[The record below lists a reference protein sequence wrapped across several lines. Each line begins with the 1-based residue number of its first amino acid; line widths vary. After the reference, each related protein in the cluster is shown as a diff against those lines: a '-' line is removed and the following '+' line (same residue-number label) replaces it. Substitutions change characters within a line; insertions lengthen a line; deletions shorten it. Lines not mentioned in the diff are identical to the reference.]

1 MAVFEFEA
9 IGPGGQKKRS
19 TIEAANQAEA
29 IKQLRSRGMKPTKI
43 RESKK
48 AAAGGSASGGKKKKM
63 GGGLF
68 GGGVSQADLVQ
79 FTQQLATLQDAGLP
93 IVRSLKILAD
103 QMNPGV
109 FQNQLNQ
116 VTEDVEGGSTL
127 SEALEKYPKTFDTLF
142 VAMVKA
148 GEAGGVL
155 DTILQRLSDFQEKS
169 MKLRKKVQGALVYP
183 VAVICVAA
191 LILGFIMTQVIPQFQ
206 KMFADMDTALPG
218 PTLALLGFAEAVQG
232 YWWAA
237 PVVIFLV
244 LAALKALAK
253 TSGGELAMDKS
264 KLNAPIF
271 GQIVRKST
279 ISRFCRTL
287 GTLISSGVPILEA
300 LEIVRAAVGNRV
312 ISDAI
317 ESVCGSIR
325 EGETIAEPL
334 GASGV
339 FDPLLVNMIDI
350 GEETGELDKMLNK
363 ISDNYDLDV
372 DVLVDSLSSL
382 LEPVLIVGMGGA
394 VGFIVVALFMP
405 LLSIIQ
411 KVG

>member
-1 MAVFEFEA
+1 MAVFEYEA
-9 IGPGGQKKRS
+9 VGPGGQKKRS
-19 TIEAANQAEA
+19 TIEAGNQQEA
-29 IKQLRSRGMKPTKI
+29 IKQLRSRGLKPTKI
-43 RESKK
+43 RESKGGPK
-48 AAAGGSASGGKKKKM
+48 AAQGKKKRK
-63 GGGLF
+63 LNLNPF
-68 GGGVSQADLVQ
+68 GGRVSQVELVQ

-103 QMNPGV
+103 QMTPST
-109 FQNQLNQ
+109 FQDQLNK
-116 VTEDVEGGSTL
+116 VTEDVEGGATF
-127 SEALEKYPKTFDTLF
+127 SEALEKFPKTFNHLF

-148 GEAGGVL
+148 GEIGGVL

-169 MKLRKKVQGALVYP
+169 MKLRKKVQGAMVYP
-183 VAVICVAA
+183 IAVICVACM
-191 LILGFIMTQVIPQFQ
+191 ILGFIMTKVIPQFQ
-206 KMFADMDTALPG
+206 KMFADMGTALPA
-218 PTLALLGFAEAVQG
+218 PTQMLLGFANAVQSYWYLAPLVVFGG
-232 YWWAA
+232 YS
-237 PVVIFLV
+237 
-244 LAALKALAK
+244 ALKMLAR
-253 TSGGELAMDKS
+253 TNAGELMIDKS
-264 KLNAPIF
+264 KLHAPIF

-300 LEIVRAAVGNRV
+300 LEIVKAAVGNRV

-317 ESVCGSIR
+317 EEVCGSIR

-372 DVLVDSLSSL
+372 DVLVESLSSL
-382 LEPVLIVGMGGA
+382 LEPLLIVGMGGA

-411 KVG
+411 TVG

>member
-1 MAVFEFEA
+1 M
-9 IGPGGQKKRS
+9 
-19 TIEAANQAEA
+19 
-29 IKQLRSRGMKPTKI
+29 
-43 RESKK
+43 
-48 AAAGGSASGGKKKKM
+48 
-63 GGGLF
+63 
-68 GGGVSQADLVQ
+68 
-79 FTQQLATLQDAGLP
+79 
-93 IVRSLKILAD
+93 
-103 QMNPGV
+103 
-109 FQNQLNQ
+109 
-116 VTEDVEGGSTL
+116 
-127 SEALEKYPKTFDTLF
+127 
-142 VAMVKA
+142 
-148 GEAGGVL
+148 
-155 DTILQRLSDFQEKS
+155 
-169 MKLRKKVQGALVYP
+169 
-183 VAVICVAA
+183 
-191 LILGFIMTQVIPQFQ
+191 
-206 KMFADMDTALPG
+206 
-218 PTLALLGFAEAVQG
+218 
-232 YWWAA
+232 
-237 PVVIFLV
+237 IFLV

-253 TSGGELAMDKS
+253 TSGGELAIDKS

-300 LEIVRAAVGNRV
+300 LEIVRSAVGNRV

>member
-1 MAVFEFEA
+1 MAVFEYEA
-9 IGPGGQKKRS
+9 VGPGGQKKRS
-19 TIEAANQAEA
+19 TIEAGNQQEA
-29 IKQLRSRGMKPTKI
+29 IKQLRSRGLKPTKI
-43 RESKK
+43 RESKGGPK
-48 AAAGGSASGGKKKKM
+48 AAQGKKKRK
-63 GGGLF
+63 LNLNPF
-68 GGGVSQADLVQ
+68 GGRVSQAELVQ

-103 QMNPGV
+103 QMIPGT
-109 FQNQLNQ
+109 FQDQLNK
-116 VTEDVEGGSTL
+116 VTEDVEGGATF
-127 SEALEKYPKTFDTLF
+127 SEALEKFPKTFNHLF

-148 GEAGGVL
+148 GEIGGVL

-169 MKLRKKVQGALVYP
+169 MKLRKKVQGAMVYP
-183 VAVICVAA
+183 IAVICVAC
-191 LILGFIMTQVIPQFQ
+191 LILGFIMTKVIPQFQ
-206 KMFADMDTALPG
+206 KMFADMGTALPA
-218 PTLALLGFAEAVQG
+218 PTQMLLGFANAVQS
-232 YWWAA
+232 YWWLA
-237 PVVIFLV
+237 PGVVFGGYL
-244 LAALKALAK
+244 ALKGLAN
-253 TSGGELAMDKS
+253 TNAGELMIDKS
-264 KLNAPIF
+264 KLHAPVF

-300 LEIVRAAVGNRV
+300 LDIVKTAVGNRV

-317 ESVCGSIR
+317 EDVCGSIR

-372 DVLVDSLSSL
+372 DVLVESLSSL
-382 LEPVLIVGMGGA
+382 LEPLLIVGMGGA

-411 KVG
+411 TVG

>member
-1 MAVFEFEA
+1 MAVFEYEA
-9 IGPGGQKKRS
+9 VGPGGQKKRS
-19 TIEAANQAEA
+19 TIEAGNQQEA
-29 IKQLRSRGMKPTKI
+29 IKQLRSRGLKPTKI
-43 RESKK
+43 RESKGGPK
-48 AAAGGSASGGKKKKM
+48 AAQGKKKRK
-63 GGGLF
+63 LNLNPF
-68 GGGVSQADLVQ
+68 GGRVSQVELVQ

-103 QMNPGV
+103 QMTPGT
-109 FQNQLNQ
+109 FQDQLNK
-116 VTEDVEGGSTL
+116 VTEDVEGGATF
-127 SEALEKYPKTFDTLF
+127 SEALEKFPKTFNHLF

-148 GEAGGVL
+148 GEIGGVL

-169 MKLRKKVQGALVYP
+169 MKLRKKVQGAMVYP
-183 VAVICVAA
+183 IAVICVAGM
-191 LILGFIMTQVIPQFQ
+191 ILGFIMTSVIPQFQ
-206 KMFADMDTALPG
+206 KMFADMGTALPA
-218 PTLALLGFAEAVQG
+218 PTQMLLGFAEAVQN
-232 YWWAA
+232 YWWLA
-237 PVVIFLV
+237 PGVVFV
-244 LAALKALAK
+244 GYMALKGLAN
-253 TSGGELAMDKS
+253 TNAGELMIDKS
-264 KLNAPIF
+264 KLHAPIF

-300 LEIVRAAVGNRV
+300 LEIVKAAVGNRV

-317 ESVCGSIR
+317 EEVCGSIR

-372 DVLVDSLSSL
+372 DVLVESLSSL
-382 LEPVLIVGMGGA
+382 LEPLLIVGMGGA

-411 KVG
+411 TVG

>member
-1 MAVFEFEA
+1 MAVWEFEA

-19 TIEAANQAEA
+19 TIEAASQAEA

-48 AAAGGSASGGKKKKM
+48 AAAVAGPDGAKKTKAGGI
-63 GGGLF
+63 F
-68 GGGVSQADLVQ
+68 GGRVSQADLVQ

-103 QMNPGV
+103 QMKPGT
-109 FQNQLNQ
+109 FQNQLIQ

-127 SEALEKYPKTFDTLF
+127 SEALEKYPRTFNTLF

-169 MKLRKKVQGALVYP
+169 MKLRKKVQGAMVYP

-206 KMFADMDTALPG
+206 KMFADMNTALPA
-218 PTLALLGFAEAVQG
+218 PTQALLGFAEAVQG
-232 YWWAA
+232 YWFLA
-237 PVVIFLV
+237 PVVIFLMWLSMV
-244 LAALKALAK
+244 AIGRTDA
-253 TSGGELAMDKS
+253 GELMIDKS

-279 ISRFCRTL
+279 VSRFCRTL

-334 GASGV
+334 GNSGV

>member
-1 MAVFEFEA
+1 MAVFEYEA

-19 TIEAANQAEA
+19 TIEAGTQQEA
-29 IKQLRSRGMKPTKI
+29 IKQLRSRGLKPTKI
-43 RESKK
+43 RESKGGGSI
-48 AAAGGSASGGKKKKM
+48 AAGTPKKKKR
-63 GGGLF
+63 GFKIF
-68 GGGVSQADLVQ
+68 GGRVSQAELVQ

-103 QMNPGV
+103 QMNPGA
-109 FQNQLNQ
+109 FQDQLNK
-116 VTEDVEGGSTL
+116 VTDDVEGGATF
-127 SEALEKYPKTFDTLF
+127 SEALEKFPKTFNHLF
-142 VAMVKA
+142 IAMVKA
-148 GEAGGVL
+148 GEVGGVL

-169 MKLRKKVQGALVYP
+169 MKLRKKVQGAMVYP
-183 VAVICVAA
+183 IAVICVAC
-191 LILGFIMTQVIPQFQ
+191 LILGFIMTKVIPQFQ
-206 KMFADMDTALPG
+206 KMFADMNTALPA
-218 PTLALLGFAEAVQG
+218 PTQALLAFANAVQS
-232 YWWAA
+232 YWWLA
-237 PVVIFLV
+237 PGVVFFGYM
-244 LAALKALAK
+244 ALKGLAS
-253 TSGGELAMDKS
+253 TNAGELMVDKT
-264 KLNAPIF
+264 KLHAPIF

-287 GTLISSGVPILEA
+287 GTLIQSGVPILEA

-317 ESVCGSIR
+317 EQVCGSIR

-372 DVLVDSLSSL
+372 DVLVESLSSL
-382 LEPVLIVGMGGA
+382 LEPLLIVGMGGA

-411 KVG
+411 TVG

>member
-1 MAVFEFEA
+1 MAVFEYEA

-19 TIEAANQAEA
+19 TIEAGTQQEA
-29 IKQLRSRGMKPTKI
+29 IKQLRSRGLKPTKI
-43 RESKK
+43 RESKG
-48 AAAGGSASGGKKKKM
+48 GGSFGAGVAKKKKR
-63 GGGLF
+63 GFRLF
-68 GGGVSQADLVQ
+68 GRRVSQAEMVQ

-103 QMNPGV
+103 QMKPTT
-109 FQNQLNQ
+109 FQEQLNK
-116 VTEDVEGGSTL
+116 VTEDVEGGATF
-127 SEALEKYPKTFDTLF
+127 SEALEKFPRTFNNLF

-148 GEAGGVL
+148 GEVGGVL

-169 MKLRKKVQGALVYP
+169 MKLRKKVQGAMVYP
-183 VAVICVAA
+183 MAVICVAS
-191 LILGFIMTQVIPQFQ
+191 LILGFIMTKVIPQFE
-206 KMFADMDTALPG
+206 KMFADMNTALPA
-218 PTLALLGFAEAVQG
+218 PTQALLAFANAVQS
-232 YWWAA
+232 YWFLA
-237 PVVIFLV
+237 PVVAFGGY
-244 LAALKALAK
+244 ALIKAIAR
-253 TSGGELAMDKS
+253 TSAGELMIDKS
-264 KLNAPIF
+264 KLRAPIF

-287 GTLISSGVPILEA
+287 GTLIQSGVPILEA

-317 ESVCGSIR
+317 EQVCGSIR

-372 DVLVDSLSSL
+372 DVLVESLSSL
-382 LEPVLIVGMGGA
+382 LEPLLIVGMGGA

-411 KVG
+411 TVG

>member
-1 MAVFEFEA
+1 MAVFEYEA
-9 IGPGGQKKRS
+9 IGPGGVKKRS
-19 TIEAANQAEA
+19 TIEAGSQQEA
-29 IKQLRSRGMKPTKI
+29 IKQLRSRGFKPTKI

-48 AAAGGSASGGKKKKM
+48 ISAAFVEGKKQKSRFKI
-63 GGGLF
+63 F
-68 GGGVSQADLVQ
+68 GRRVSQTEMVQ

-103 QMNPGV
+103 QMKPGT
-109 FQNQLNQ
+109 FQDQLNK

-127 SEALEKYPKTFDTLF
+127 SEALEKFPKTFNNLF
-142 VAMVKA
+142 VAMIKA

-183 VAVICVAA
+183 IAVICVAG
-191 LILGFIMTQVIPQFQ
+191 LILGFIMTKVIPQFQ
-206 KMFADMDTALPG
+206 KMFADMNTALPG
-218 PTLALLGFAEAVQG
+218 PTQALLGFAEAVQS
-232 YWWAA
+232 YWWLT
-237 PVVIFLV
+237 PLVVFGVVGAIRAV
-244 LAALKALAK
+244 GA
-253 TSGGELAMDKS
+253 TSAGELMIDKS

-271 GQIVRKST
+271 GQIIRKST

-317 ESVCGSIR
+317 EQVCGSIR

-334 GASGV
+334 GQSGV
-339 FDPLLVNMIDI
+339 FDPMLVNMIDI

-372 DVLVDSLSSL
+372 DVLVESLSSL

-411 KVG
+411 QVG

>member
-1 MAVFEFEA
+1 MAVFEYEA

-19 TIEAANQAEA
+19 TIEAGSQQEA
-29 IKQLRSRGMKPTKI
+29 IKQLRSRGLKPTKI

-48 AAAGGSASGGKKKKM
+48 AQAAAGGGRKKKK
-63 GGGLF
+63 GLNIF
-68 GGGVSQADLVQ
+68 GGRVTQAEMVQ

-103 QMNPGV
+103 QMKPGT
-109 FQNQLNQ
+109 FQDQLTK

-127 SEALEKYPKTFDTLF
+127 SEALEKFPKTFDTLF

-169 MKLRKKVQGALVYP
+169 MKLRKKVQGAMVYP
-183 VAVICVAA
+183 IAVICVAA
-191 LILGFIMTQVIPQFQ
+191 LILGFIMTKVIPQFQ
-206 KMFADMDTALPG
+206 KMFADMNTALPG
-218 PTLALLGFAEAVQG
+218 PTQALLGFAEAVQS

-237 PVVIFLV
+237 PIVIFLMM
-244 LAALKALAK
+244 AAIKGIGR
-253 TSGGELAMDKS
+253 TSAGELMIDRS
-264 KLNAPIF
+264 KLRAPIF
-271 GQIVRKST
+271 GQIVKKST
-279 ISRFCRTL
+279 VSRFCRTL
-287 GTLISSGVPILEA
+287 GTLIQSGVPILEA

-317 ESVCGSIR
+317 HEVCGSIR

-334 GASGV
+334 GQSGV

-411 KVG
+411 QVG

>member
-1 MAVFEFEA
+1 MAVFEYEA
-9 IGPGGQKKRS
+9 VGPGGQKKRS
-19 TIEAANQAEA
+19 TIEAGNQQEA
-29 IKQLRSRGMKPTKI
+29 IKQLRSRGLKPTKI
-43 RESKK
+43 RESKGGPK
-48 AAAGGSASGGKKKKM
+48 AAQGKKKRK
-63 GGGLF
+63 LNLNPF
-68 GGGVSQADLVQ
+68 GGRVSQVELVQ

-103 QMNPGV
+103 QMTPGT
-109 FQNQLNQ
+109 FQDQLNK
-116 VTEDVEGGSTL
+116 VTEDVEGGATF
-127 SEALEKYPKTFDTLF
+127 SEALEKFPKTFNHLF

-148 GEAGGVL
+148 GEIGGVL

-169 MKLRKKVQGALVYP
+169 MKLRKKVQGAMVYP
-183 VAVICVAA
+183 IAVICVACM
-191 LILGFIMTQVIPQFQ
+191 ILGFIMTKVIPQFQ
-206 KMFADMDTALPG
+206 KMFADMGTALPA
-218 PTLALLGFAEAVQG
+218 PTQMLLGFAEAVQN
-232 YWWAA
+232 YWWLA
-237 PVVIFLV
+237 PGVVFV
-244 LAALKALAK
+244 GYMALKGLAN
-253 TSGGELAMDKS
+253 TNAGELMIDKS
-264 KLNAPIF
+264 KLHAPIF

-300 LEIVRAAVGNRV
+300 LEIVKAAVGNRV

-317 ESVCGSIR
+317 EEVCGSIR

-372 DVLVDSLSSL
+372 DVLVESLSSL
-382 LEPVLIVGMGGA
+382 LEPLLIVGMGGA

-411 KVG
+411 TVG

>member
-1 MAVFEFEA
+1 MAVFEYEA
-9 IGPGGQKKRS
+9 VGPGGQKKRS
-19 TIEAANQAEA
+19 TIEAGNQQEA
-29 IKQLRSRGMKPTKI
+29 IKQLRSRGLKPTKI
-43 RESKK
+43 RESKGGPK
-48 AAAGGSASGGKKKKM
+48 AAQGKKKRKM
-63 GGGLF
+63 NLNPF
-68 GGGVSQADLVQ
+68 GGSVSQVELVQ

-103 QMNPGV
+103 QMTPST
-109 FQNQLNQ
+109 FQDQLNK
-116 VTEDVEGGSTL
+116 VTEDVEGGATF
-127 SEALEKYPKTFDTLF
+127 SEALEKFPKTFNHLF

-148 GEAGGVL
+148 GEIGGVL

-169 MKLRKKVQGALVYP
+169 MKLRKKVQGAMVYP
-183 VAVICVAA
+183 IAVICVACM
-191 LILGFIMTQVIPQFQ
+191 ILGFIMTKVIPQFQ
-206 KMFADMDTALPG
+206 KMFADMGTALPA
-218 PTLALLGFAEAVQG
+218 PTQMLLGFANAVQS
-232 YWWAA
+232 YWYLA
-237 PVVIFLV
+237 PLVIFGGYS
-244 LAALKALAK
+244 ALKMLAR
-253 TSGGELAMDKS
+253 TNAGELMIDKS
-264 KLNAPIF
+264 KLHAPIF

-300 LEIVRAAVGNRV
+300 LDIVKAAVGNRV

-317 ESVCGSIR
+317 EEVCGSIR

-372 DVLVDSLSSL
+372 DVLVESLSSL
-382 LEPVLIVGMGGA
+382 LEPLLIVGMGGA

-411 KVG
+411 TVG

>member
-1 MAVFEFEA
+1 MAVFEYEA

-19 TIEAANQAEA
+19 TIEAGTQQEA
-29 IKQLRSRGMKPTKI
+29 IKQLRSRGLKPTKI
-43 RESKK
+43 RESKG
-48 AAAGGSASGGKKKKM
+48 GGSFGAGVAKKKKR
-63 GGGLF
+63 GFRLF
-68 GGGVSQADLVQ
+68 GRRVSQAEMVQ

-103 QMNPGV
+103 QMKPGT
-109 FQNQLNQ
+109 FQEQLNK
-116 VTEDVEGGSTL
+116 VTEDVEGGATF
-127 SEALEKYPKTFDTLF
+127 SEALEKFPRTFNNLF

-148 GEAGGVL
+148 GEVGGVL

-169 MKLRKKVQGALVYP
+169 MKLRKKVQGAMVYP
-183 VAVICVAA
+183 IAVICVAS
-191 LILGFIMTQVIPQFQ
+191 LILGFIMTKVIPQFE
-206 KMFADMDTALPG
+206 KMFADMNTALPA
-218 PTLALLGFAEAVQG
+218 PTQALLAFANAVQSYWFLAPAVVFGG
-232 YWWAA
+232 YAA
-237 PVVIFLV
+237 IKGI
-244 LAALKALAK
+244 AR
-253 TSGGELAMDKS
+253 TSTGELMIDKS
-264 KLNAPIF
+264 KLRAPIF

-287 GTLISSGVPILEA
+287 GTLIQSGVPILEA

-317 ESVCGSIR
+317 EQVCGSIR

-372 DVLVDSLSSL
+372 DVLVESLSSL
-382 LEPVLIVGMGGA
+382 LEPLLIVGMGGA

-411 KVG
+411 TVG

>member
-1 MAVFEFEA
+1 MAVFEYEA
-9 IGPGGQKKRS
+9 IGPGGQKRRS
-19 TIEAANQAEA
+19 TIDAGSQQEA
-29 IKQLRSRGMKPTKI
+29 IKQLRSRGLKPTKI

-48 AAAGGSASGGKKKKM
+48 ASVALGPAKKQKKSFK
-63 GGGLF
+63 LF
-68 GGGVSQADLVQ
+68 GRRVSQTEMVQ

-103 QMNPGV
+103 QMKPGT
-109 FQNQLNQ
+109 FQDQLTK

-127 SEALEKYPKTFDTLF
+127 SEALEKFPKTFDTLF

-169 MKLRKKVQGALVYP
+169 MKLRKKVQGAMVYP
-183 VAVICVAA
+183 IAVICVAA
-191 LILGFIMTQVIPQFQ
+191 LILGFIMTKVIPQFQ
-206 KMFADMDTALPG
+206 KMFADMNTSLPG
-218 PTLALLGFAEAVQG
+218 PTLLLLGFAEAVQS
-232 YWWAA
+232 YWWLA
-237 PVVIFLV
+237 PFVVVGGV
-244 LAALKALAK
+244 LLIKVIGN
-253 TSGGELAMDKS
+253 TSTGELMIDKS
-264 KLNAPIF
+264 KLRAPIF

-279 ISRFCRTL
+279 VSRFCRTL
-287 GTLISSGVPILEA
+287 GTLIQSGVPILEA

-317 ESVCGSIR
+317 EKVCGSIR

-334 GASGV
+334 GQSGV

-372 DVLVDSLSSL
+372 DVLVESLSSL

-411 KVG
+411 QVG

>member
-1 MAVFEFEA
+1 MAVFEYEA
-9 IGPGGQKKRS
+9 VGPGGQKKRS
-19 TIEAANQAEA
+19 TIEAGNQQEA
-29 IKQLRSRGMKPTKI
+29 IKQLRSRGLKPTKI
-43 RESKK
+43 RESK
-48 AAAGGSASGGKKKKM
+48 GGPKVAQGKKKRK
-63 GGGLF
+63 LNLNPF
-68 GGGVSQADLVQ
+68 GGRVSQVELVQ

-103 QMNPGV
+103 QMTPST
-109 FQNQLNQ
+109 FQDQLNK
-116 VTEDVEGGSTL
+116 VTEDVEGGATF
-127 SEALEKYPKTFDTLF
+127 SEALEKFPKTFNHLF

-148 GEAGGVL
+148 GEIGGVL

-169 MKLRKKVQGALVYP
+169 MKLRKKVQGAMVYP
-183 VAVICVAA
+183 IAVICVACM
-191 LILGFIMTQVIPQFQ
+191 ILGFIMTKVIPQFQ
-206 KMFADMDTALPG
+206 KMFADMGTALPA
-218 PTLALLGFAEAVQG
+218 PTQMLLGFANAVQSYWYLAPLVVFGG
-232 YWWAA
+232 YS
-237 PVVIFLV
+237 
-244 LAALKALAK
+244 ALKMLAR
-253 TSGGELAMDKS
+253 TNAGELMIDKS
-264 KLNAPIF
+264 KLHAPIF

-300 LEIVRAAVGNRV
+300 LEIVKAAVGNRV

-317 ESVCGSIR
+317 EEVCGSIR

-339 FDPLLVNMIDI
+339 FDPLLVNMIDV

-372 DVLVDSLSSL
+372 DVLVESLSSL
-382 LEPVLIVGMGGA
+382 LEPLLIVGMGGA

-411 KVG
+411 TVG

>member
-1 MAVFEFEA
+1 MAVFEYEA
-9 IGPGGQKKRS
+9 VGPGGQKKRS
-19 TIEAANQAEA
+19 TIEAGNQQEA
-29 IKQLRSRGMKPTKI
+29 IKQLRSRGLKPTKI
-43 RESKK
+43 RESKGGPK
-48 AAAGGSASGGKKKKM
+48 AAQGKKKRK
-63 GGGLF
+63 LNLNPF
-68 GGGVSQADLVQ
+68 GGRVSQVELVQ

-103 QMNPGV
+103 QMTPST
-109 FQNQLNQ
+109 FQDQLNK
-116 VTEDVEGGSTL
+116 VTEDVEGGATF
-127 SEALEKYPKTFDTLF
+127 SEALEKFPRTFNHLF

-148 GEAGGVL
+148 GEIGGVL

-169 MKLRKKVQGALVYP
+169 MKLRKKVQGAMVYP
-183 VAVICVAA
+183 IAVICVACM
-191 LILGFIMTQVIPQFQ
+191 ILGFIMTKVIPQFQ
-206 KMFADMDTALPG
+206 KMFADMGTALPA
-218 PTLALLGFAEAVQG
+218 PTQMLLGFAEAVQN
-232 YWWAA
+232 YWWLA
-237 PVVIFLV
+237 PGVVFV
-244 LAALKALAK
+244 GYMALKGLAN
-253 TSGGELAMDKS
+253 TNAGELMIDKS
-264 KLNAPIF
+264 KLHAPIF

-300 LEIVRAAVGNRV
+300 LEIVKAAVGNRV

-317 ESVCGSIR
+317 EEVCGSIR

-372 DVLVDSLSSL
+372 DVLVESLSSL
-382 LEPVLIVGMGGA
+382 LEPLLIVGMGGA

-411 KVG
+411 TVG

>member
-1 MAVFEFEA
+1 MAVFEYEA
-9 IGPGGQKKRS
+9 VGPGGQKKRS
-19 TIEAANQAEA
+19 TIEAGNQQEA
-29 IKQLRSRGMKPTKI
+29 IKQLRSRGLKPTKI
-43 RESKK
+43 RESKGGGK
-48 AAAGGSASGGKKKKM
+48 AAQGKKKRK
-63 GGGLF
+63 LNLNPF
-68 GGGVSQADLVQ
+68 GGRVSQVELVQ

-93 IVRSLKILAD
+93 IVRSLKILAE
-103 QMNPGV
+103 QMIPGT
-109 FQNQLNQ
+109 FQDQLNK
-116 VTEDVEGGSTL
+116 VTEDVEGGATF
-127 SEALEKYPKTFDTLF
+127 SEALEKFPKTFNHLF

-148 GEAGGVL
+148 GEIGGVL

-169 MKLRKKVQGALVYP
+169 MKLRKKVQGAMVYP
-183 VAVICVAA
+183 IAVICVAC
-191 LILGFIMTQVIPQFQ
+191 LILGFIMTKVIPQFQ
-206 KMFADMDTALPG
+206 KMFADMGTALPA
-218 PTLALLGFAEAVQG
+218 PTQMLLGFAEAVQSYWFLAPAVVFIG
-232 YWWAA
+232 YS
-237 PVVIFLV
+237 
-244 LAALKALAK
+244 ALNLLAK
-253 TSGGELAMDKS
+253 TNAGELMIDKS
-264 KLNAPIF
+264 KLHAPIF

-300 LEIVRAAVGNRV
+300 LEIVKAAVGNRV

-317 ESVCGSIR
+317 EQVCGSIR

-372 DVLVDSLSSL
+372 DVLVESLSSL
-382 LEPVLIVGMGGA
+382 LEPLLIVGMGGA

-411 KVG
+411 TVG

>member
-1 MAVFEFEA
+1 MPVFDYEA
-9 IGPGGQKKRS
+9 MGPGGQKKRDK
-19 TIEAANQAEA
+19 IEAATQQEA
-29 IKQLRSRGMKPTKI
+29 IKQLRSRGLKPTKI
-43 RESKK
+43 RESKGGGG
-48 AAAGGSASGGKKKKM
+48 AAGAPGGKKKRRS
-63 GGGLF
+63 LNPF
-68 GGGVSQADLVQ
+68 GGRVSQAELVQ

-103 QMNPGV
+103 QMNPGA
-109 FQNQLNQ
+109 FQDQLNQ
-116 VTEDVEGGSTL
+116 VTEDVEGGSTF
-127 SEALEKYPKTFDTLF
+127 SEALEKYPKTFDHLF

-148 GEAGGVL
+148 GEVGGVL

-183 VAVICVAA
+183 VAVICVAC
-191 LILGFIMTQVIPQFQ
+191 LILGFIMTSVIPQFQ
-206 KMFADMDTALPG
+206 KMFADMNTALPA
-218 PTLALLGFAEAVQG
+218 PTQALLAFANAVQS
-232 YWWAA
+232 YWFLA
-237 PVVIFLV
+237 PVVVFGGY
-244 LAALKALAK
+244 AALQAVGR
-253 TSGGELAMDKS
+253 TSAGELIIDKS

-287 GTLISSGVPILEA
+287 GTLIQSGVPILEA
-300 LEIVRAAVGNRV
+300 LDIVRAAVGNRV

-317 ESVCGSIR
+317 EQVCGSIR

-372 DVLVDSLSSL
+372 DVLVESLSSL
-382 LEPVLIVGMGGA
+382 LEPLLIVGMGGA

-411 KVG
+411 TVG

>member
-1 MAVFEFEA
+1 MAVFEYEA
-9 IGPGGQKKRS
+9 VGPGGQKKRS
-19 TIEAANQAEA
+19 TIEAGNQQEA
-29 IKQLRSRGMKPTKI
+29 IKQLRSQGLKPTKI
-43 RESKK
+43 RENKGGAK
-48 AAAGGSASGGKKKKM
+48 AGPGNKKKKM
-63 GGGLF
+63 NLNPF
-68 GGGVSQADLVQ
+68 GGRVSQAELVQ

-103 QMNPGV
+103 QLTPGT
-109 FQNQLNQ
+109 FQDQLIK
-116 VTEDVEGGSTL
+116 VTEDVEGGATF
-127 SEALEKYPKTFDTLF
+127 SEALEKFPKTFNHLF

-148 GEAGGVL
+148 GEIGGVL

-169 MKLRKKVQGALVYP
+169 MKLRKKVQGAMVYP
-183 VAVICVAA
+183 IAVICVAS
-191 LILGFIMTQVIPQFQ
+191 LILGFIMTSVIPQFQ
-206 KMFADMDTALPG
+206 KMFADMGTALPA
-218 PTLALLGFAEAVQG
+218 PTQALLAFANAVQS
-232 YWWAA
+232 YWFLA
-237 PVVIFLV
+237 PVVIFGGYS
-244 LAALKALAK
+244 ALKMVAR
-253 TSGGELAMDKS
+253 TSAGELMVDKT
-264 KLNAPIF
+264 KLYAPIF

-300 LEIVRAAVGNRV
+300 LEIVKAAVGNRV

-317 ESVCGSIR
+317 EGVCGSIR

-372 DVLVDSLSSL
+372 DVLVESLSSL
-382 LEPVLIVGMGGA
+382 IEPLLIVGMGGA

-411 KVG
+411 TVG

>member
-1 MAVFEFEA
+1 MAVFEYEA
-9 IGPGGQKKRS
+9 VGPGGQKKRS
-19 TIEAANQAEA
+19 TIEAGNQQEA
-29 IKQLRSRGMKPTKI
+29 IKQLRSRGLKPTKI
-43 RESKK
+43 RESKGGPK
-48 AAAGGSASGGKKKKM
+48 AAQGKKKRKM
-63 GGGLF
+63 NLNPF
-68 GGGVSQADLVQ
+68 GGSVSQVELVQ

-103 QMNPGV
+103 QMTPST
-109 FQNQLNQ
+109 FQDQLNK
-116 VTEDVEGGSTL
+116 VTEDVEGGATF
-127 SEALEKYPKTFDTLF
+127 SEALEKFPKTFNHLF

-148 GEAGGVL
+148 GEIGGVL

-169 MKLRKKVQGALVYP
+169 MKLRKKVQGAMVYP
-183 VAVICVAA
+183 IAVICVACM
-191 LILGFIMTQVIPQFQ
+191 ILGFIMTKVIPQFQ
-206 KMFADMDTALPG
+206 KMFADMGTALPA
-218 PTLALLGFAEAVQG
+218 PTQMLLGFANAVQSYWYLAPLVVFGG
-232 YWWAA
+232 YS
-237 PVVIFLV
+237 
-244 LAALKALAK
+244 ALKMLAR
-253 TSGGELAMDKS
+253 TNAGELMIDKS
-264 KLNAPIF
+264 KLHAPIF

-300 LEIVRAAVGNRV
+300 LDIVKAAVGNRV

-317 ESVCGSIR
+317 EEVCGSIR

-372 DVLVDSLSSL
+372 DVLVESLSSL
-382 LEPVLIVGMGGA
+382 LEPLLIVGMGGA

-411 KVG
+411 TVG

>member
-1 MAVFEFEA
+1 MAVFEYEA
-9 IGPGGQKKRS
+9 VGPGGQKKRS
-19 TIEAANQAEA
+19 TIEAGNQQEA
-29 IKQLRSRGMKPTKI
+29 IKQLRSRGLKPTKI
-43 RESKK
+43 RESKGGAK
-48 AAAGGSASGGKKKKM
+48 AAQGKKKRKM
-63 GGGLF
+63 NLNPF
-68 GGGVSQADLVQ
+68 GGRVSQVELVQ

-103 QMNPGV
+103 QMTPST
-109 FQNQLNQ
+109 FQDQLNK
-116 VTEDVEGGSTL
+116 VTEDVEGGATF
-127 SEALEKYPKTFDTLF
+127 SEALEKFPKTFNHLF

-148 GEAGGVL
+148 GEIGGVL

-169 MKLRKKVQGALVYP
+169 MKLRKKVQGAMVYP
-183 VAVICVAA
+183 IAVICVACM
-191 LILGFIMTQVIPQFQ
+191 ILGFIMTKVIPQFQ
-206 KMFADMDTALPG
+206 KMFADMGTALPA
-218 PTLALLGFAEAVQG
+218 PTQMLLGFANAVQS
-232 YWWAA
+232 YWYLA
-237 PVVIFLV
+237 PLVIFGGYS
-244 LAALKALAK
+244 ALKMLAR
-253 TSGGELAMDKS
+253 TNAGELMIDKS
-264 KLNAPIF
+264 KLHAPIF

-300 LEIVRAAVGNRV
+300 LDIVKAAVGNRV

-317 ESVCGSIR
+317 EEVCGSIR

-372 DVLVDSLSSL
+372 DVLVESLSSL
-382 LEPVLIVGMGGA
+382 LEPLLIVGMGGA

-411 KVG
+411 TVG

>member
-206 KMFADMDTALPG
+206 KMFADMNTALPG
-218 PTLALLGFAEAVQG
+218 PTQALLGFAEAVQG

-237 PVVIFLV
+237 PLIIM
-244 LAALKALAK
+244 AMITALKALGRTNA
-253 TSGGELAMDKS
+253 GELMIDKS

-271 GQIVRKST
+271 GQIVKKST
-279 ISRFCRTL
+279 VSRFCRTL
-287 GTLISSGVPILEA
+287 GTLISSENAKDLNTAYEMAVYADPELRQEQVKAMAAAQSQDNVKTEA
-300 LEIVRAAVGNRV
+300 VKKAKKAARSKVRGSATPAAPALPAN
-312 ISDAI
+312 A
-317 ESVCGSIR
+317 SIR
-325 EGETIAEPL
+325 DTIN
-334 GASGV
+334 AS
-339 FDPLLVNMIDI
+339 IRQ
-350 GEETGELDKMLNK
+350 
-363 ISDNYDLDV
+363 
-372 DVLVDSLSSL
+372 
-382 LEPVLIVGMGGA
+382 LENGR
-394 VGFIVVALFMP
+394 
-405 LLSIIQ
+405 S
-411 KVG
+411 

>member
-48 AAAGGSASGGKKKKM
+48 AAAGGAASGGKKKKM

-68 GGGVSQADLVQ
+68 GGSVSQADLVQ

-244 LAALKALAK
+244 IAALKARAK
-253 TSGGELAMDKS
+253 TNGGELAIDKS

-300 LEIVRAAVGNRV
+300 LEFVRAAVGTRV

-317 ESVCGSIR
+317 VSVCGSSR

-334 GASGV
+334 GAS
-339 FDPLLVNMIDI
+339 
-350 GEETGELDKMLNK
+350 
-363 ISDNYDLDV
+363 
-372 DVLVDSLSSL
+372 
-382 LEPVLIVGMGGA
+382 
-394 VGFIVVALFMP
+394 
-405 LLSIIQ
+405 
-411 KVG
+411 